1 MSATLGQAYLESA
14 IKRFMTYKVL
24 GDMTFS
30 QLEERDFHFVP
41 VIQPSPSAVSS
52 YSTAPSVPAGA
63 NDGPAAIAI
72 ANASLSSSNSI
83 AVIIR
88 HLNGNM
94 LSRWTNFL
102 TEDGEKPGR
111 NRDEEFSEPGAGK
124 DQLLAIWD
132 NGWSCLLDTLRSLTE
147 EDLLKTITIRHEPLL
162 AIDAINRQLAH
173 YPHHVGQIV
182 YIGKMIRGAA
192 WQSLSI
198 SKGASEAFNQ
208 FMQDKHARR

>member
-1 MSATLGQAYLESA
+1 MSATLGQTYLDSVV
-14 IKRFMTYKVL
+14 KRLMTYKIL

-30 QLEERDFHFVP
+30 QLEEKDFHSKP
-41 VIQPSPSAVSS
+41 
-52 YSTAPSVPAGA
+52 
-63 NDGPAAIAI
+63 NDQ
-72 ANASLSSSNSI
+72 SNSI

-88 HLNGNM
+88 HMHGNM

-111 NRDEEFSEPGAGK
+111 NRDEEFSDPAVGK
-124 DQLLAIWD
+124 DQLLALWEA
-132 NGWSCLLDTLRSLTE
+132 GWACLLDTLRGLKE
-147 EDLLKTITIRHEPLL
+147 EDLLKTITIRHEPLP

-182 YIGKMIRGAA
+182 YIGKMIRGAS

-198 SKGASEAFNQ
+198 QKGASQAFNQ
-208 FMQDKHARR
+208 FMEDKQARR